1 MTYQKTTGSLMAS
14 GYQKLGTQEAANDM
28 YIVGGVAICIGN
40 GQVHEAIAMEK
51 EICKTLNCMHD
62 QMIILQM
69 IRKSIT

>member
-28 YIVGGVAICIGN
+28 YIVGGAICIGN
-40 GQVHEAIAMEK
+40 GQVHEAIAMAI

-69 IRKSIT
+69 IQKPIT